1 MSETKPLV
9 QSDDDMEMLR
19 RLKAYQPFAFFVT
32 FGGYFMSHLTRKSYS
47 TVKQQLQSDAGYSA
61 TILSAMDTTFMFTY
75 AAGNVING
83 KLGDTFNPTTILAIG
98 LWGSGACLVVMTAA
112 VIFDL
117 VSINVTFANTV
128 LLSILFLFGLFQATG
143 GPVGTAVMGNWFCD
157 ADAVKNRGTIFGFWT
172 CHQYVGDVAAALV
185 TAWIL
190 GAGYAYWW
198 ALLFPALCNV
208 LFAFITVQL
217 VADPYDMGII
227 TPEVK
232 IRQAKFEAKKKE
244 LAERGE
250 TIEEDQG
257 PQAISFVG
265 AFQIPMVANYAFAFG
280 FFKLVNYC
288 LFFWLPYFL
297 GKNFD
302 AVTANLI
309 ASLYSVGMM
318 PGGIIVGY
326 VSDFFGGRRAL
337 VIGVFMGLLIVCLA
351 VFARFSESGDLNVG
365 VLLFMLCCMGILVG
379 GPNNIITSA
388 VAADLASHPS
398 VRGSSKS
405 LGTVTGLINGCGS
418 LTASVGLLAVGPL
431 QEHFGWS
438 SVWVYLIG
446 CTATGTLLMGSRIYA
461 EIFPPTQAVST
472 DV

>member
-1 MSETKPLV
+1 
-9 QSDDDMEMLR
+9 MEMLR
-19 RLKAYQPFAFFVT
+19 RLKAYQPMAFFVT
-32 FGGYFMSHLTRKSYS
+32 FGGYFMAHLTRKSYS
-47 TVKQQLQSDAGYSA
+47 TVKKQLQYDAGYSA

-75 AAGNVING
+75 AAGNIING

-98 LWGSGACLVVMTAA
+98 LWGSGACLVVMTG
-112 VIFDL
+112 VILLNL
-117 VSINVTFANTV
+117 VSINVSVANVV
-128 LLSILFLFGLFQATG
+128 LLSILFFFGIFQATG

-157 ADAVKNRGTIFGFWT
+157 AESVKKRGTIFGFWT
-172 CHQYVGDVAAALV
+172 CHQYLGDVCAALV
-185 TAWIL
+185 TAYIL
-190 GAGYAYWW
+190 NSGYAYWW
-198 ALLFPALCNV
+198 ALFVPAIANI
-208 LFAFITVQL
+208 LFAFLTMQL
-217 VADPYDMGII
+217 VADPYDKGII

-244 LAERGE
+244 LAEKGE

-257 PQAISFVG
+257 PQAISFID
-265 AFQIPMVANYAFAFG
+265 AFKIPMVANYAFAFG

-297 GKNFD
+297 GQHFD
-302 AVTANLI
+302 DVTANLI

-326 VSDFFGGRRAL
+326 ASDFFGGRRAL
-337 VIGVFMGLLIVCLA
+337 VIGVFMGLLIVFLA
-351 VFARFSESGDLNVG
+351 IFAKFSESEDLNPT
-365 VLLFMLCCMGILVG
+365 VLLFMLACMGILVG

-388 VAADLASHPS
+388 VAADLSSHPS

-418 LTASVGLLAVGPL
+418 FTASVGLLAVGPL
-431 QEHFGWS
+431 QEAFGWS

-446 CTATGTLLMGSRIYA
+446 CTATGTILMSSRIYA
-461 EIFPPTQAVST
+461 EIYPSQPVTA